1 MDTAAFEQMYEAFW
15 EFRWAQ
21 GVAGPQAELPTG
33 LPGALPRPARR
44 RISPSQFHRVNGSL
58 GWAIQRFLTK
68 APWDHDAVIDRLEE
82 YLAPWLGHPEAVW
95 VVDGTDFPKQDGK
108 RENRGGARPLGA

>member
-1 MDTAAFEQMYEAFW
+1 MFVPLFGRRESRDHRQNYLRPSWCT
-15 EFRWAQ
+15 
-21 GVAGPQAELPTG
+21 PKTG
-33 LPGALPRPARR
+33 ATP
-44 RISPSQFHRVNGSL
+44 RISPSQCL

>member
-1 MDTAAFEQMYEAFW
+1 MDTAAFEQMYEASW
-15 EFRWAQ
+15 EFRSLFVPLFGAQ

-33 LPGALPRPARR
+33 LPGALPRPAQRR
-44 RISPSQFHRVNGSL
+44 EFHRVNGSL

-82 YLAPWLGHPEAVW
+82 YLAPWLGVI
-95 VVDGTDFPKQDGK
+95 
-108 RENRGGARPLGA
+108 GGVKVGHVGG